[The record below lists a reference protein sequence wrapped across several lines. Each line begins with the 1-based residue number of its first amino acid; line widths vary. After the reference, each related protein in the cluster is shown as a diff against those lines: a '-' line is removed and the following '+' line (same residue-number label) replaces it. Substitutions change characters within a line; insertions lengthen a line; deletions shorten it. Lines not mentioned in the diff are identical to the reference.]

1 MNDRIAALAA
11 ALEGA
16 SADAFLAWSPI
27 TMGYLHGLHEG
38 AHERFLALAISN
50 KGEVR
55 LIAPALT
62 ETQARRAGIEDVR
75 PWKDGEDPLAHVR
88 DLARDWRLDSA
99 IVAVDDEMPAKM
111 LIEMQDVLPRTNF
124 RPGGEIV
131 AGLMRRKSPEEL
143 DLLRRAGRIADEA
156 WVAVK
161 PTLRAG
167 QTERE
172 VARRLYAE
180 MEARGGTPTFAIV
193 AAGPN
198 GAEPHHLSDDTPLK
212 DGDVVIL
219 DFGCSLEGYQSD
231 ITRTVAIGSASDE
244 ARKVYDVVLAGH
256 RAGRDAVRAG
266 VTAGSV
272 DAAARG
278 VIESA
283 GYGEAFFHRLGHGI
297 GQRGHEEPY
306 IVGGS
311 DVVLVPGDCF
321 SVEPGIYLPGKFG
334 VRIENIVAAE
344 DGGHESMNA
353 EPEGELES
361 IRP

>member
-1 MNDRIAALAA
+1 MPNDRIAALAA

-16 SADAFLAWSPI
+16 SVDAFLAWSPV

-38 AHERFLALAISN
+38 AHERFLALAVSHR
-50 KGEVR
+50 GEVR
-55 LIAPALT
+55 LIAPALS
-62 ETQARRAGIEDVR
+62 ETQARRAGIGDVR

-111 LIEMQDVLPRTNF
+111 LIETQDVLPRANF
-124 RPGGEIV
+124 RPGGALV
-131 AGLMRRKSPEEL
+131 SGLMRRKSPDEL
-143 DLLRRAGRIADEA
+143 DRMRHAGRIADDA
-156 WVAVK
+156 WDAVR

-198 GAEPHHLSDDTPLK
+198 GAEPHHLSDDTPLRE
-212 DGDVVIL
+212 GDVVIL
-219 DFGCSLEGYQSD
+219 DFGCSWKGYQSD
-231 ITRTVAIGSASDE
+231 ITRTVAIGRAPDE
-244 ARKVYDVVLAGH
+244 ARRVYDAVLAAH
-256 RAGRDAVRAG
+256 HAGRDAIRAG
-266 VTAGSV
+266 ATAGSV

-278 VIESA
+278 VIETA

-311 DVVLVPGDCF
+311 EVALVPGDCF
-321 SVEPGIYLPGKFG
+321 SVEPGVYLAGTFG
-334 VRIENIVAAE
+334 VRIENIVTATE
-344 DGGHESMNA
+344 GGHESLNR
-353 EPEGELES
+353 EPEAGLLS
-361 IRP
+361 I

>member
-11 ALEGA
+11 ALEVA
-16 SADAFLAWSPI
+16 SVDAFLAWSPV

-38 AHERFLALAISN
+38 AHERFLALAISQ

-55 LIAPALT
+55 LIAPALS

-111 LIEMQDVLPRTNF
+111 LIEMQDLLPRTNF
-124 RPGGEIV
+124 RPGGDLV
-131 AGLMRRKSPEEL
+131 SGLMRRKSPEEL
-143 DLLRRAGRIADEA
+143 ELLRRAGRVADEA
-156 WVAVK
+156 WEAVR
-161 PTLRAG
+161 PTIRAG
-167 QTERE
+167 HTERE

-198 GAEPHHLSDDTPLK
+198 GAEPHHLSDDTPLRE
-212 DGDVVIL
+212 GDVVIL
-219 DFGCSLEGYQSD
+219 DFGCVREGYQSD
-231 ITRTVAIGSASDE
+231 ITRTVAIGSAPDE
-244 ARKVYDVVLAGH
+244 AKRVYDTVLAAH
-256 RAGRDAVRAG
+256 RAGRGAVRAG
-266 VTAGSV
+266 ATAGSV
-272 DAAARG
+272 DAAARR
-278 VIESA
+278 VIEAA

-311 DVVLVPGDCF
+311 EVALVPGDCF
-321 SVEPGIYLPGKFG
+321 SVEPGVYLANRFG
-334 VRIENIVAAE
+334 VRIENIVAATE
-344 DGGHESMNA
+344 DGHESMNA
-353 EPEGELES
+353 EPEDGL
-361 IRP
+361 RVL

>member
-1 MNDRIAALAA
+1 MPNDRIAALAA

-16 SADAFLAWSPI
+16 SVDAFLAWSPV

-50 KGEVR
+50 KGDVR
-55 LIAPALT
+55 LIAPALS

-75 PWKDGEDPLAHVR
+75 PWKDGDNPLVHVR
-88 DLARDWRLDSA
+88 ELAKDWNLDAA

-124 RPGGEIV
+124 RPGGELV
-131 AGLMRRKSPEEL
+131 SGLMRRKSPQEL
-143 DLLRRAGRIADEA
+143 DVLRRAGRIADEA
-156 WVAVK
+156 WDVVR

-212 DGDVVIL
+212 NGDVVIL

-244 ARKVYDVVLAGH
+244 AQKVYGVVLAAH

-278 VIESA
+278 VIEAA

-311 DVVLVPGDCF
+311 EVALVAGHCHCAEEAICLAGPIG
-321 SVEPGIYLPGKFG
+321 VEI
-334 VRIENIVAAE
+334 
-344 DGGHESMNA
+344 D
-353 EPEGELES
+353 
-361 IRP
+361 

>member
-1 MNDRIAALAA
+1 MPNDRIAALAR
-11 ALEGA
+11 ALEAA
-16 SADAFLAWSPI
+16 SVDAFLAWSPV
-27 TMGYLHGLHEG
+27 TMGYLHGLSEN
-38 AHERFLALAISN
+38 AHERFLALAVSN

-55 LIAPALT
+55 LIAPALS

-75 PWKDGEDPLAHVR
+75 PWKDGEDPLVHVR
-88 DLARDWRLDSA
+88 ELARDWNLDSG

-111 LIEMQDVLPRTNF
+111 IIEIQDVLPRTNF
-124 RPGGEIV
+124 RPGGEI
-131 AGLMRRKSPEEL
+131 ASSLMRQKSGPELE
-143 DLLRRAGRIADEA
+143 LLRKAGRIADEA
-156 WVAVK
+156 WDVVL
-161 PTLRAG
+161 PTIKAG

-193 AAGPN
+193 AAGAG
-198 GAEPHHLSDDTPLK
+198 GAEPHHLSDDTVLK

-219 DFGCSLEGYQSD
+219 DFGCSLGGYQSD
-231 ITRTVAIGSASDE
+231 ITRTIAVGHASEE
-244 ARKVYDVVLAGH
+244 ANEVYGIVLAAH

-272 DAAARG
+272 DAAARR
-278 VIESA
+278 VIEEA

-306 IVGGS
+306 IIGGS
-311 DVVLVPGDCF
+311 TVELLPGDCF

-334 VRIENIVAAE
+334 VRIENIVAATA
-344 DGGHESMNA
+344 DGHESMNA
-353 EPEGELES
+353 EPAAELLVV
-361 IRP
+361 